1 MFKTTSAETPAEY
14 IDMLEEPRKS
24 DIRELDALIR
34 KLAPKLEPHLASGM
48 LAYGRYHYKG
58 KSKGTEGEWFHI
70 GLASN
75 KRYISLYV
83 MAANADAYLAESFK
97 GRLPKADIGRS
108 CVRFR
113 RLDDVDTKTLEELI
127 RTGAQW
133 DPIGLSA

>member
-1 MFKTTSAETPAEY
+1 MFKTTDAQSPDEY
-14 IDMLEEPRKS
+14 IDRLEEPRQS

-70 GLASN
+70 GLASQ

-83 MAANADAYLAESFK
+83 MAADDNGYLAESFK
-97 GRLPKADIGRS
+97 DRLPKADIGRS
-108 CVRFR
+108 CVRMKR
-113 RLDDVDTKTLEELI
+113 VSDVDTEALRDLI
-127 RTGAQW
+127 RGGAAWQ
-133 DPIGLSA
+133 PIGLSQ